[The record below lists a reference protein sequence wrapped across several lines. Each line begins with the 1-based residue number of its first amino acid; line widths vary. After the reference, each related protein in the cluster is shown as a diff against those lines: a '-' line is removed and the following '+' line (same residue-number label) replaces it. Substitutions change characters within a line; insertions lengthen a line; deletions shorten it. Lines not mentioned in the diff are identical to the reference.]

1 MKRDFK
7 ILRINEKER
16 IQEFSDKL
24 MLVVNKIRIMAE
36 ELQNAWIIEKVLISL
51 LERFEA
57 KISFLED
64 SRDTNQMTLSE
75 FICALQAHEQ
85 RRTMKKC

>member
-24 MLVVNKIRIMAE
+24 MLVVNKIRIMGE

-64 SRDTNQMTLSE
+64 SRDTSQMTSSE

-85 RRTMKKC
+85 RRTMKKY